1 MLETIYRFNP
11 MITNVGIVAL
21 EKNQI
26 NHHIYSRP
34 IAIFG
39 IIIIL
44 IIIFTTH
51 YNILWIFTIKGYKMP
66 SKYYIFLLISYLLF
80 FGRNTKKSKTKPII
94 FYIPCFPVFTI
105 FYQIDVFVAFLIF

>member
-80 FGRNTKKSKTKPII
+80 FGRKIQKKVKQNQLFFTYHVFQFSQFFTKLM
-94 FYIPCFPVFTI
+94 
-105 FYQIDVFVAFLIF
+105 FL

>member
-39 IIIIL
+39 I
-44 IIIFTTH
+44 
-51 YNILWIFTIKGYKMP
+51 YYY
-66 SKYYIFLLISYLLF
+66 SYYYIYYSL
-80 FGRNTKKSKTKPII
+80 
-94 FYIPCFPVFTI
+94 
-105 FYQIDVFVAFLIF
+105 